1 MPTYKLDNQ
10 NGLFYLH
17 SPPCSEGG
25 RTFVFFNAL
34 TGDTGMWEGSIG
46 ESLRAQGHGTLSFN
60 FRGQTDSPFEP
71 GTALNAGLIVEDA
84 RQLLSQLAP
93 ERVILTGLSIGGLFA
108 AQAWLEGLAGVNC
121 HGLVLINTLRCDG
134 PRLRWI
140 NDALV
145 RCVQIGGLALFRDLY
160 APLLF
165 NQDWQASN
173 RDKFLGTDSY
183 TALTEDSGHFNLLQN
198 AGATNWDIPYEKLS
212 LPVLLITGL
221 QDRVFLDLQ
230 DVETLAARIP
240 DVERVDLDNA
250 AHLLPAERPA
260 ELVEL
265 LLKFAGRV

>member
-1 MPTYKLDNQ
+1 MPTCKLDNQ

-17 SPPCSEGG
+17 TPPRSADG

-46 ESLRAQGHGTLSFN
+46 GSLREQGHGTLSFN
-60 FRGQTDSPFEP
+60 FRGQTNSPFKP
-71 GTALNAGLIVEDA
+71 GTALTAELIVDDA
-84 RQLLSQLAP
+84 RQLLCQLAP
-93 ERVILTGLSIGGLFA
+93 EKVILTGLSIGGLFA
-108 AQAWLEGLAGVNC
+108 AQAWLNGLTGIDC

-145 RCVQIGGLALFRDLY
+145 RCVQLGGLELFRDLY

-173 RDKFLGTDSY
+173 RDKFLGKTGY
-183 TALTEDSGHFNLLQN
+183 TPLGEETGHFNLLKN
-198 AGATNWDIPYEKLS
+198 AGATNWDIPYEQLT

-230 DVETLAARIP
+230 DVDTLAARIP
-240 DVERVDLDNA
+240 GVERVDLDNA

-265 LLKFAGRV
+265 LLKFAAKH